1 MDMKQD
7 IQGQHHY
14 VIGIDPDVEKNGV
27 AIVEKETK
35 HLECAALTFAQTLDY
50 LQWVAKR
57 AAESGASVK
66 VYIEAGW
73 MCRTNWHLKYRDNR
87 GQVVAKGVSQGR
99 NEQVSKTIG
108 EMCGH
113 YGLDWM
119 HVKPLRKC
127 WKGPDR
133 KITHDELCMVTGVVY
148 GRTNQEMR
156 DAALIAWVEAGLP
169 VRIRMRKR
177 QST

>member
-7 IQGQHHY
+7 LQPTRHY

-57 AAESGASVK
+57 SAEAKASVK
-66 VYIEAGW
+66 VYVEAGW
-73 MCRTNWHLKYRDNR
+73 MNQSNWHVKRDD
-87 GQVVAKGVSQGR
+87 GKAVVAKKGVSQGR
-99 NEQVSKTIG
+99 NEEVSRLLG
-108 EMCGH
+108 EMCEH
-113 YGLDWM
+113 YGLDWYWQ
-119 HVKPLRKC
+119 KPLEKH
-127 WKGPDR
+127 WKGPGG
-133 KITHDELCMVTGVVY
+133 KITHAELCAVTGLVY

-169 VRIRMRKR
+169 VRIWKR
-177 QST
+177 

>member
-1 MDMKQD
+1 MTKQD
-7 IQGQHHY
+7 LQPTRHY
-14 VIGIDPDVEKNGV
+14 IIGIDPDVKKNGV

-57 AAESGASVK
+57 ASEAKASVK

-73 MCRTNWHLKYRDNR
+73 MNRTNWHLKKWDNR

-99 NEQVSKTIG
+99 NEQVSRLLG
-108 EMCGH
+108 EMCQY

-119 HVKPLRKC
+119 HIKPFRKV
-127 WKGPDR
+127 WGGRDR
-133 KITHDELCMVTGVVY
+133 KITHDELCAVTGLMY

-156 DAALIAWVEAGLP
+156 DAALIAWVSAGLP
-169 VRIRMRKR
+169 VRISRKR
-177 QST
+177 T